1 MNSSGVKTAAC
12 DLHGTLAPRGVKKMD
27 SSVVQSKPPML
38 LGIRSLRTPVVSFG
52 NTVSRRVRMRTRMR
66 VLRMRVS
73 ELYSSLRKE
82 PRKSYADSSLFRIFK
97 VGPCTFRIRAA

>member
-1 MNSSGVKTAAC
+1 
-12 DLHGTLAPRGVKKMD
+12 
-27 SSVVQSKPPML
+27 
-38 LGIRSLRTPVVSFG
+38 
-52 NTVSRRVRMRTRMR
+52 MRTRMR